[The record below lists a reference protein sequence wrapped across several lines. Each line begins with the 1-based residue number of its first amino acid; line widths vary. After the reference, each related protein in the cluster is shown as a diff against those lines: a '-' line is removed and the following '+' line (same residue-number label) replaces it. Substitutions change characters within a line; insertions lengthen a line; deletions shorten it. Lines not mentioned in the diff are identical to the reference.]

1 MAQIQ
6 VTVAEME
13 DKKAQLEQLRAQ
25 FEEEIAST
33 DQIVAN
39 LKNEWEGDASD
50 AFQES
55 YKTKTQKLKQAA
67 EGIKAYITVL
77 GKIIQAYIE
86 TEGKNAQIASK

>member
-6 VTVAEME
+6 VTIAEME
-13 DKKAQLEQLRAQ
+13 DKKAQLTTLLSQ
-25 FEEEIAST
+25 FEEEISNT

-55 YKTKTQKLKQAA
+55 YKTKSQRLMQAA

-77 GKIIQAYIE
+77 EKIIEAYIQ
-86 TEGKNAQIASK
+86 TEARNAQIASK